1 MTYEGHENESHVSPW
16 FNLSRSAFWKV
27 AGILIGVQVAT
38 GLLAV
43 ALSAWFAYDRSL
55 NLVQQTIR
63 VKLDDLAG
71 EVERRAFPLGETGE
85 KVNSLYDLPEALV
98 IDLSNR
104 FPDPI
109 TLIDPDGNVIRSI
122 QPDPSEFKTSLEP
135 GPLVQEMPERI
146 RERLERGQIVIR
158 VDSRN
163 TKSGVP
169 WAMAPIFNGAGKPI
183 GGLVIQPL
191 TNTIGQEFDS
201 TQKAFIT
208 AVLIVIA
215 LSLFTALLLGAY
227 FTWRIVKPLR
237 DIMQQVESIGAGD
250 YTARVATDSEDEM
263 GRLAAAINYMAGE
276 VEHSVEALRETD
288 KLRRQ
293 MIANFGHDLRT
304 PLAAMLGYLEETNR
318 YLDAGQRESAL
329 ETLDT
334 AERQGQY
341 LQKLIGDLF
350 ELSLLDSAHAPLRK
364 EPIPLAELLSDAANT
379 HRPAMKKDNIDFEV
393 DLPQSL
399 PMIQGDGVRLLRVLD
414 NLLSNARNHTPAGGA
429 IFLKANITDDGIR
442 IAVIDTGSGIEP
454 EDLKH
459 IFDRYYSGSG
469 PRTRRRRGTGLGLPI
484 SWAIARA
491 HGGTLEAESEVGQ
504 GSTFILTLPYVN
516 AVEPAPPVLQK

>member
-1 MTYEGHENESHVSPW
+1 MTNEGHVQESYISPW
-16 FNLSRSAFWKV
+16 FNLSRSAFWRV

-43 ALSAWFAYDRSL
+43 ALSAYFAYERSL
-55 NLVQQTIR
+55 NLVKQTIHVR
-63 VKLDDLAG
+63 LDDLAG
-71 EVERRAFPLGETGE
+71 EVERRAFPPGAGTE
-85 KVNSLYDLPEALV
+85 KVRSLYDLPESLV
-98 IDLSNR
+98 LDLGTR

-109 TLIDPDGNVIRSI
+109 TLIDPDGNVIRTI
-122 QPDPSEFKTSLEP
+122 QPDASEFKTRVEP
-135 GPLVQEMPERI
+135 GPLVMQVPERI
-146 RERLERGQIVIR
+146 RDRLERGRILVR
-158 VDSRN
+158 VDASN
-163 TKSGVP
+163 TKTGTT
-169 WAMAPIFNGAGKPI
+169 WAMAPIFNGADQ
-183 GGLVIQPL
+183 LVGALIIQPL
-191 TNTIGQEFDS
+191 TNTIRHEFES
-201 TQKAFIT
+201 TTKAFIT
-208 AVLIVIA
+208 AVILVIA

-250 YTARVATDSEDEM
+250 YTARVATRSEDEI

-276 VEHSVEALRETD
+276 IEHSVEALRETD

-304 PLAAMLGYLEETNR
+304 PLAALLGYLEETNR
-318 YLDAGQRESAL
+318 YLDSGQRESAV
-329 ETLDT
+329 ESLDT
-334 AERQGQY
+334 AERQGKY

-364 EPIPLAELLSDAANT
+364 EPIPLAELLTDAAST
-379 HRPAMKKDNIDFEV
+379 HRQAMKKDEIDFRL

-399 PMIQGDGVRLLRVLD
+399 PMIEGDGVRLLRVMD
-414 NLLSNARNHTPAGGA
+414 NLLSNARNHTPAGGV
-429 IFLKANITDDGIR
+429 IVLKANITDDGIR
-442 IAVIDTGSGIEP
+442 IAVRDSGCGIEQD
-454 EDLKH
+454 DLEH

-491 HGGTLEAESEVGQ
+491 HGGTLEAESVVGQ
-504 GSTFILTLPYVN
+504 GSTFILTLPS
-516 AVEPAPPVLQK
+516 AAEPIPVLQK

>member
-1 MTYEGHENESHVSPW
+1 MSTEGYGNESFVSPW
-16 FNLSRSAFWKV
+16 FSLSRSAFWKV

-43 ALSAWFAYDRSL
+43 ALSAWFAYNRSL

-63 VKLDDLAG
+63 VGLDVLAS
-71 EVERRAFPLGETGE
+71 EVERRAFPPGAGAE
-85 KVNSLYDLPEALV
+85 KVQSLYDLPESLV
-98 IDLSNR
+98 LDLGTR

-109 TLIDPDGNVIRSI
+109 TLIDSEGNVIRTI
-122 QPDPSEFKTSLEP
+122 QPDPTEFKTQLEP
-135 GPLVQEMPERI
+135 GPLVMEVPEGI
-146 RERLERGQIVIR
+146 REGLEKRNIIVH
-158 VDSRN
+158 VDPGR
-163 TKSGVP
+163 TESGTT
-169 WAMAPIFNGAGKPI
+169 WAMTPIFNGADQLVGA
-183 GGLVIQPL
+183 LVIQPL
-191 TNTIGQEFDS
+191 KNTIRHEFEA
-201 TQKAFIT
+201 TNKAFIT
-208 AVLIVIA
+208 AVVIVIA
-215 LSLFTALLLGAY
+215 LSLFTALLLGAF

-237 DIMQQVESIGAGD
+237 DIMQQVESIGSGD
-250 YTARVATDSEDEM
+250 YTARVATKSEDEI

-276 VEHSVEALRETD
+276 IEHSVEALRETD

-304 PLAAMLGYLEETNR
+304 PLAALLGYLEETNR
-318 YLDAGQRESAL
+318 YLDGGQRESAL

-334 AERQGQY
+334 AERQGKY

-364 EPIPLAELLSDAANT
+364 EPIPLAELLTDAANT
-379 HRPAMKKDNIDFEV
+379 HRQAMKKDEIEFQL
-393 DLPQSL
+393 DLPMSL
-399 PMIQGDGVRLLRVLD
+399 PMIEGDGVRLLRVLD

-429 IFLKANITDDGIR
+429 IQLKANITDDGIR
-442 IAVIDTGSGIEP
+442 VAVSDSGCGIEP
-454 EDLKH
+454 DDLQH

-491 HGGTLEAESEVGQ
+491 HGGTLEAESVVGQ
-504 GSTFILTLPYVN
+504 GSTFILTLPYSMSETSV
-516 AVEPAPPVLQK
+516 PVLQR

>member
-1 MTYEGHENESHVSPW
+1 MTSRGHENEPTVSPW
-16 FNLSRSAFWKV
+16 FSLSRSAFWKV

-63 VKLDDLAG
+63 VRLDDLAG
-71 EVERRAFPLGETGE
+71 EVERRAFPPGAAPE
-85 KVNSLYDLPEALV
+85 KVRSLYDLPESLV
-98 IDLSNR
+98 LDLGTR

-109 TLIDPDGNVIRSI
+109 TLVDPDGNVIRTI
-122 QPDPSEFKTSLEP
+122 QPDASEFKTRLEP
-135 GPLVQEMPERI
+135 GPLVMDVPERI
-146 RERLERGQIVIR
+146 RERLERGRIVVR
-158 VDSRN
+158 VDPRN
-163 TKSGVP
+163 TQNGMT
-169 WAMAPIFNGAGKPI
+169 WAMAPIFNGADQ
-183 GGLVIQPL
+183 LVGALIVQPL
-191 TNTIGQEFDS
+191 TNSIRQEFAG
-201 TQKAFIT
+201 TNKAFIT
-208 AVLIVIA
+208 AVVIVIA
-215 LSLFTALLLGAY
+215 LSLLTALLLGAF

-237 DIMQQVESIGAGD
+237 DIMEQVENIGAGN
-250 YTARVATDSEDEM
+250 YSARVATNSEDEI

-276 VEHSVEALRETD
+276 IEHSMDALRETD

-304 PLAAMLGYLEETNR
+304 PLAALLGYLEETNR
-318 YLDAGQRESAL
+318 YLESGNRELAAESLA
-329 ETLDT
+329 T
-334 AERQGQY
+334 AERQGKY

-379 HRPAMKKDNIDFEV
+379 HRPAMKKEEIDFQV

-399 PMIQGDGVRLLRVLD
+399 PMIEGDGVRLLRVLD
-414 NLLSNARNHTPAGGA
+414 NLLSNARNHTPPGGS
-429 IFLKANITDDGIR
+429 IRLKASITDDGIR
-442 IAVIDTGSGIEP
+442 IAVSDTGSGIEP
-454 EDLKH
+454 DDLEH

-491 HGGTLEAESEVGQ
+491 HGGTLEAESIVGR
-504 GSTFILTLPYVN
+504 GSTFVLTLPY
-516 AVEPAPPVLQK
+516 ARTEPVPVLQK